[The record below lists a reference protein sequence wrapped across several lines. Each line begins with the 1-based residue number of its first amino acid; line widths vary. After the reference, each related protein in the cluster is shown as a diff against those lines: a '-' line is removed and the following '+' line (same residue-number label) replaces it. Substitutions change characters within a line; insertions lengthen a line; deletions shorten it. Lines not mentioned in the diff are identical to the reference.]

1 MRFFLYAGISALII
15 YISPSRPQRNIV
27 QLCIARTNKPA
38 THLLREHIRCAR
50 ENAIFFS
57 PFSVFSPSL
66 LQKVLPLA
74 VTLGFF
80 RGYICNFPTFSEIFL
95 APGLPAPRI
104 HLFPSPIIVFSS
116 NYTPIV
122 LLPPFKLFFSSR
134 FCSQHQSRQLEQI
147 FAVWREMTIIAG
159 PFIYIN
165 EKEGGKG
172 YILMIFLA
180 RCHEY

>member
-38 THLLREHIRCAR
+38 THLLREHIKCAR

-80 RGYICNFPTFSEIFL
+80 RGYICNFPTFSEIF
-95 APGLPAPRI
+95 
-104 HLFPSPIIVFSS
+104 FSAWPPCS
-116 NYTPIV
+116 KD
-122 LLPPFKLFFSSR
+122 PPFPKPYHCFFFKLYSNCSST
-134 FCSQHQSRQLEQI
+134 
-147 FAVWREMTIIAG
+147 AT
-159 PFIYIN
+159 
-165 EKEGGKG
+165 
-172 YILMIFLA
+172 
-180 RCHEY
+180 